1 MSLPL
6 HIVESLRQAVRPDR
20 LLDTAIR
27 LIREPSPTRDA
38 GRALD
43 VLATVLTQEGFAV
56 QRPAADWAPA
66 PAVVTRYESDTPGP
80 VLQFDC
86 HLDTVHL
93 PFVPPRVADGV
104 LYGSGAADMKGGT
117 AAAVEALRVLRDT
130 GVLAGGSVLLT
141 AHDHHEGPWGD
152 KRQVRALIREGMVG
166 DAVLLPEYFCRWI
179 PAAGKGMAIFQ
190 ATLERDQASMHEIH
204 KPPDCPDPIAAGVD
218 LVTRL
223 QSLGLRLQSMPAA
236 AAGRDSL
243 FVGQI
248 HAGEIYNQS
257 PRTCRVE
264 GTRRWTEPGAGEAAR
279 AELQRLIAQC
289 AFEHGVEATLEWE
302 LQGDA
307 LRLSEHSEFVQ
318 AFQSA
323 YSAETGTV
331 LPFGDKPFID
341 DGNLYAAWA
350 HVPAITHGPDARGAH
365 TVHEEVPVAE
375 LARVARVYALTAV
388 AFCHRPAGL
397 HAEIDAADP
406 KARQGT

>member
-1 MSLPL
+1 MCLSPD
-6 HIVESLRQAVRPDR
+6 IVKAIQQGVQPDR
-20 LLDTAIR
+20 LLDTAMR

-38 GRALD
+38 GKALD
-43 VLATVLTQEGFAV
+43 ALATVLAREGFVV
-56 QRPAADWAPA
+56 QRPEADWAPA
-66 PAVVTRYESDTPGP
+66 PAVVTRHETGVPGP
-80 VLQFDC
+80 ALQFDC

-93 PFVPPRVADGV
+93 PFVPPRVEDGV
-104 LYGSGAADMKGGT
+104 LYGSGASDMKGGT
-117 AAAVEALRVLRDT
+117 AAAVEALCVLRDT
-130 GVLAGGSVLLT
+130 GVLAHGAVLLT

-152 KRQVRALIREGMVG
+152 KRQVRALIRDGMVG
-166 DAVLLPEYFCRWI
+166 NAVLLPEYFCKWI
-179 PAAGKGMAIFQ
+179 PVAGKGMAIFKV
-190 ATLERDQASMHEIH
+190 TLQRDLAPMHEIH

-223 QSLGLRLQSMPAA
+223 QALGVRLQSVPPA

-257 PRTCRVE
+257 PRACQVE

-289 AFEHGVEATLEWE
+289 AQEHGVGATLEWE

-307 LRLSEHSEFVQ
+307 MRLSEHSEFVQ

-323 YSAETGTV
+323 YRAETGTV

-350 HVPAITHGPDARGAH
+350 HIPAITHGPDARGAH
-365 TVHEEVPVAE
+365 TMHEAVPVAE
-375 LARVARVYALTAV
+375 LARVARVYALTAI
-388 AFCHRPAGL
+388 AFCHNHSGRESPVVRG
-397 HAEIDAADP
+397 
-406 KARQGT
+406 

>member
-6 HIVESLRQAVRPDR
+6 HIVEAIQQAVQPDR

-43 VLATVLTQEGFAV
+43 VLAEVLAQEGFVV
-56 QRPAADWAPA
+56 QRPAADWPPA
-66 PAVVTRYESDTPGP
+66 PAVVTRHETGAPGP
-80 VLQFDC
+80 ILQFDC

-93 PFVPPRVADGV
+93 PFVPPRVEDDV

-117 AAAVEALRVLRDT
+117 AAAVEALCILRDT
-130 GVLAGGSVLLT
+130 GVLACGSVLLT

-152 KRQVRALIREGMVG
+152 KRQVRALIRDGMVG
-166 DAVLLPEYFCRWI
+166 NAVLLPEYFCRWI
-179 PAAGKGMAIFQ
+179 PVAGKGMAIFKV
-190 ATLERDQASMHEIH
+190 TLERDQAPMHEIH

-223 QSLGLRLQSMPAA
+223 HALAMQLQSGAPT

-257 PRTCRVE
+257 PRICQVE
-264 GTRRWTEPGAGEAAR
+264 GTRRWTAPGAEEAAR
-279 AELQRLIAQC
+279 GELRQLITQC
-289 AFEHGVEATLEWE
+289 AQEHGMQATLDWE

-307 LRLSEHSEFVQ
+307 LRLSEHSAFVQ
-318 AFQSA
+318 TFQA
-323 YSAETGTV
+323 AQRAETGTA
-331 LPFGDKPFID
+331 LPLGAKPFID

-350 HVPAITHGPDARGAH
+350 HIPVITHGPDARGAH
-365 TVHEEVPVAE
+365 TVQEAVPVAE
-375 LARVARVYALTAV
+375 LARVARIYALTAC
-388 AFCHRPAGL
+388 AFC
-397 HAEIDAADP
+397 
-406 KARQGT
+406 QGPST